1 MKKIFGFSLGC
12 KVNSYETNA
21 LLSTFLL
28 EGYEATNDP
37 KEADLILL
45 NTCAVTAVASQKSR
59 QHIRRF
65 RRLAPKAILVA
76 MGCYSAEAGDSLL
89 AYGVD
94 VLAGTLARNAILS
107 AVKEFEKNG
116 KPINLLKEGS
126 PSGPYE
132 DFVVQG
138 PKAKNSVRAYLK
150 IQDGCDKFCSYC
162 LIPSLRGRSRS
173 RLPESIFYEVKELL
187 AAGVREIVLSGIE
200 IGYYGKDLGDG
211 KYGLG
216 ELLLDLLSLFPE
228 LPRLRVSSLDESE
241 ITPSFLEAYRRYPA
255 LMPHF
260 HLSLQSGSPTVLKR
274 MRRHYSP
281 EGYLKAISDL
291 RSIRSE
297 TAITT
302 DVIVGFPLESEEE
315 WQETLSFCQK
325 ARFSEIH
332 VFPFSPRKGTYA
344 ATLPEV
350 PPELKKRRVHEL
362 LALGKRLR
370 KEYESEFYG
379 KSLPVLFES
388 VDDSKGLS
396 IGHTENYLLVASS
409 SKDAKIGEIT
419 PVVYDEKNALD

>member
-21 LLSTFLL
+21 LLSAFLL
-28 EGYEATNDP
+28 DGYEATNDP
-37 KEADLILL
+37 IKADLILL

-65 RRLAPKAILVA
+65 RRLAPKATLVV
-76 MGCYSAEAGDSLL
+76 MGCYSAEARDELL
-89 AYGVD
+89 TYGVD
-94 VLAGTLARNAILS
+94 ILAGTLARNAVLS
-107 AVKEFEKNG
+107 AVKEFEKSR

-126 PSGPYE
+126 PCGPYE
-132 DFVVQG
+132 DFVIKG
-138 PKAKNSVRAYLK
+138 AKTQKSVRAYLK

-187 AAGVREIVLSGIE
+187 ASGVKEIVLSGIE

-315 WQETLSFCQK
+315 WQETLSFCKK

-344 ATLPEV
+344 ATLKEV
-350 PPELKKRRVHEL
+350 PSELKKRRVHEL

-379 KSLPVLFES
+379 KSLPALFES
-388 VDDSKGLS
+388 VDESKGLS